1 MLSGVVFTQPWSTTL
16 NDTYFDILFLVH
28 VPRKLKEQFSN
39 HHYGLKFLSYCEK
52 KPIIPTLKNNYGITH
67 SRNRKQKASIK
78 YCHHDFIMLMIH

>member
-39 HHYGLKFLSYCEK
+39 HHYGLKFLSDCEK
-52 KPIIPTLKNNYGITH
+52 KNIIPEGLYQKTNMELPINTLFLI
-67 SRNRKQKASIK
+67 QKVLSLAVA
-78 YCHHDFIMLMIH
+78 